1 MIQKYHM
8 RVISVKEDIRQHCL
22 GIWFRIVKN
31 LVVHTEIIPKQ
42 PWACQLL
49 IPELSL
55 RQTCTSQLQNDHVN
69 RQRLKEINLIEI
81 AKAYLL
87 LEKVVPHGATF
98 YFNYLLIIRYRHG
111 KKDSNNKSEE
121 KTNGCRFRHCVACTS
136 RKASRGSKR
145 VTSPFGHLDHWSLR
159 KSGMIFRHVL

>member
-111 KKDSNNKSEE
+111 KKDSNNRNLRRKPMDVASDIALLALRARPQGVASEWQ
-121 KTNGCRFRHCVACTS
+121 VL
-136 RKASRGSKR
+136 
-145 VTSPFGHLDHWSLR
+145 LDTW
-159 KSGMIFRHVL
+159 ITEA